1 MTWKGFSQ
9 LPKVSDVTADIRQLT
24 TDTPYLWPMRANF
37 LKHIAQTS
45 PAPMGLEIAGGQGIY
60 LVDTDG
66 KKYLDL
72 IAGIGVSALGHNHPA
87 VVAAVQRQAGT
98 YMHTLVYGEFVLGPQ
113 VQLATLLCK
122 QLPVGLD
129 NVYFTNSG
137 TEATEGAMKL
147 AKRVTGRTEI
157 ISATRS
163 YHGSTQGAAS
173 LMWPKDFTRAFHP
186 LLPGI
191 NHLDFNCD
199 ACLER
204 ITEKTAA
211 VILET
216 VQAEW
221 GIRKPRVEW
230 IRAAARRCKEVGSL
244 LILDE
249 IQAGMGRTGTLFA
262 FEQYGIVPD
271 VLLLAKGFGGGM
283 PLGAFIARRELM
295 ETLTNNPVLG
305 HITTFG
311 GHPVSCAAGLAALTT
326 LIDQPELIASVP
338 VKEALFHRLLVHPKI
353 LHLRSAGLWMAVE
366 LSDFEEVKGTI
377 ARCLERGLITDW
389 FLWNERSLRIAPPLT
404 ITTEEIELACGI
416 ILSAL
421 GSDVLNADS
430 AD

>member
-1 MTWKGFSQ
+1 MQ
-9 LPKVSDVTADIRQLT
+9 
-24 TDTPYLWPMRANF
+24 RANF
-37 LKHIAQTS
+37 LKHVAQTS
-45 PAPMGLEIAGGQGIY
+45 PAPMALEIAGGEGVY
-60 LVDTDG
+60 LIDTAG
-66 KKYLDL
+66 QRYLDL

-87 VVAAVQRQAGT
+87 VVQAVQQQAGT

-113 VQLATLLCK
+113 VELATLLCS
-122 QLPVGLD
+122 QLPDGLD

-147 AKRVTGRTEI
+147 AKRVTGRTEF
-157 ISATRS
+157 ISATRA

-191 NHLDFNCD
+191 RHLDFNCTP
-199 ACLER
+199 CLDR
-204 ITEKTAA
+204 ITEQTAA

-221 GIRKPRVEW
+221 GIRKPRPEW
-230 IRAAARRCKEVGSL
+230 IRAVRRRCDETGAL

-262 FEQYGIVPD
+262 FAQYGVVPD

-283 PLGAFIARRELM
+283 PLGAFVARRALM

-311 GHPVSCAAGLAALTT
+311 GHPVSCAAGVAVLQT
-326 LIDQPELIASVP
+326 LLEQPELLADVP
-338 VKEALFHRLLVHPKI
+338 KKEALFHRLLVHPKI
-353 LHLRSAGLWMAVE
+353 LHVRSAGLWMAVE
-366 LSDFEEVKGTI
+366 LSDFDEIRRVI
-377 ARCLERGLITDW
+377 AGCLERGLITDW
-389 FLWNERSLRIAPPLT
+389 FLFNERSLRIAPPLT
-404 ITTEEIELACGI
+404 ITEEEITWACGV
-416 ILSAL
+416 LLAAL
-421 GSDVLNADS
+421 DDDGGAGE
-430 AD
+430 

>member
-1 MTWKGFSQ
+1 M
-9 LPKVSDVTADIRQLT
+9 V
-24 TDTPYLWPMRANF
+24 
-37 LKHIAQTS
+37 
-45 PAPMGLEIAGGQGIY
+45 E
-60 LVDTDG
+60 
-66 KKYLDL
+66 
-72 IAGIGVSALGHNHPA
+72 
-87 VVAAVQRQAGT
+87 AVQRQAGT

-113 VQLATLLCK
+113 VELATLLCS
-122 QLPVGLD
+122 QLPSTLD

-137 TEATEGAMKL
+137 AEATEGAMKL

-157 ISATRS
+157 IAATHA

-173 LMWPKDFTRAFHP
+173 LMWPKDFTRPFHP

-191 NHLDFNCD
+191 RHLDFNCD

-204 ITEKTAA
+204 ITERTAA

-221 GIRKPRVEW
+221 GIRKPRREW
-230 IRAAARRCKEVGSL
+230 IRAVRRRCNETGTL
-244 LILDE
+244 LMLDE

-262 FEQYGIVPD
+262 FEQYGVVPD

-283 PLGAFIARRELM
+283 PLGAFVARRELM

-311 GHPVSCAAGLAALTT
+311 GHPVSCAAGLAVLQT
-326 LIDQPELIASVP
+326 LLDQPELLAAVP
-338 VKEALFHRLLVHPKI
+338 EKEALFHRLLRHPKI

-366 LSDFEEVKGTI
+366 LADFDEVRRVI
-377 ARCLERGLITDW
+377 AGCLERGLITDW

-404 ITTEEIELACGI
+404 ITVEEIEWACGVV
-416 ILSAL
+416 LAAL
-421 GSDVLNADS
+421 D
-430 AD
+430 

>member
-1 MTWKGFSQ
+1 M
-9 LPKVSDVTADIRQLT
+9 PAMR
-24 TDTPYLWPMRANF
+24 RANF

-45 PAPMGLEIAGGQGIY
+45 PAPMGLEIAGGEGVY
-60 LVDTDG
+60 LIDSSG
-66 KKYLDL
+66 KRYLDL

-87 VVAAVQRQAGT
+87 VVEAVQRQAGT

-113 VQLATLLCK
+113 VELATLLCS
-122 QLPVGLD
+122 QLPEQLD

-137 TEATEGAMKL
+137 AEATEGAMKL

-157 ISATRS
+157 IAATYA

-191 NHLDFNCD
+191 RHLDFNCD

-204 ITEKTAA
+204 ITERTAA

-221 GIRKPRVEW
+221 GIRTPRREW
-230 IRAAARRCKEVGSL
+230 IRAVRRRCEATGTL

-262 FEQYGIVPD
+262 FEQYGVVPD

-283 PLGAFIARRELM
+283 PLGAFVARRELM
-295 ETLTNNPVLG
+295 ESLTNNPVLG

-311 GHPVSCAAGLAALTT
+311 GHPVSCAAGLAVLQT
-326 LIDQPELIASVP
+326 LLDRPELLAAVP
-338 VKEALFHRLLVHPKI
+338 EKEALFHRLLRHPKI

-366 LSDFEEVKGTI
+366 LADFGEVRRVI
-377 ARCLERGLITDW
+377 AGCLERGLITDW

-404 ITTEEIELACGI
+404 ITVGEIEWACGV
-416 ILSAL
+416 ILAAL
-421 GSDVLNADS
+421 AEE
-430 AD
+430 